1 MIKLSDLSAFGAL
14 TECMRRGLAVP
25 DQMAIWE
32 FGAYE
37 ISDVSV
43 PAITTTN
50 PFPHNIGLLTVELI
64 ISVLTGGYD
73 AQLTQTVAS

>member
-1 MIKLSDLSAFGAL
+1 
-14 TECMRRGLAVP
+14 MRRGLAVP

-37 ISDVSV
+37 ILDVSV

-73 AQLTQTVAS
+73 AQLTKTVAS